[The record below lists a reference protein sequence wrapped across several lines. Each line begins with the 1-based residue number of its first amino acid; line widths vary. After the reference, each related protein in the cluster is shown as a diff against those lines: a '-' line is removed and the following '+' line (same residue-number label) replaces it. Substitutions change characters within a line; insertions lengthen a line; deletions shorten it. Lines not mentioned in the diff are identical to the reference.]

1 MDILDGRTV
10 VAIGNHEVMPAL
22 DEVNAEITRLQ
33 AVRLQLI
40 ARAETD
46 GLAQEL
52 GARDTIELLT
62 FRHRRDRTEA
72 WRDVHLARALPKYK
86 AVNAAL
92 THGIQSTDG
101 TVHQMQTG
109 HAAAI
114 ITELERVRTR
124 VPVETL
130 DVAEEQL
137 VGLTSHL
144 TPKELRTA
152 AKQLCDRI
160 DADGPE
166 PEEHKA
172 NARESLTLSTAE
184 NGVKF
189 RGYLANENA
198 ELLRAIVHAGARP
211 HKTVDGEHDP
221 RPRDKRQADALT
233 TALTV
238 AANAWDTDTAG
249 HGAKANIT
257 VTIDLDDLRS
267 ATATAH
273 ATGQTVYGDDLSA
286 GSIRRLACDA
296 NVIPLVLG
304 SNSEPL
310 DVGRSERLVTRH
322 IRHALVARDRGC
334 VVCAAPPVMCDAHHL
349 THWVD
354 GGPTAVDNLALLCRR
369 HHVDLHNDR
378 WAIAITDGKVHV
390 ARPTWA
396 DPTPARPTQPPR
408 PAPAHPNS
416 PPREPQRDTPTTPVP
431 PLAAPAHPEPAGAA
445 PAYPDSP
452 GVVPACPEP
461 AGVVAA
467 CSDLPGPVPTCAG
480 DPPPTL
486 NPWGDT
492 APRTSRWTAD
502 EATLTAATH
511 FAVWGNRTPTEP
523 ATGPPFPPPSE
534 PSASD
539 RATRHQ
545 PVERGAPNTRV
556 RQIPHASNRPGNLTD
571 PAPPHPQRA
580 QPTPGTTDPRPP
592 HGPAAGKPTKRPS
605 PPRPASP
612 SGATAPR
619 PSPPPVHRRS

>member
-1 MDILDGRTV
+1 MDILGGRTV

-22 DEVNAEITRLQ
+22 DDVNAEIIRLQ

-40 ARAETD
+40 ARAEAD

-52 GARDTIELLT
+52 GARDTVELLT
-62 FRHRRDRTEA
+62 VRHRRDRTEA
-72 WRDVHLARALPKYK
+72 WRDVHLARALPKYR
-86 AVNAAL
+86 AVDTAL
-92 THGIQSTDG
+92 TDGVQCADG
-101 TVHQMQTG
+101 TVRQMQTG

-137 VGLTSHL
+137 VGLTAHL

-166 PEEHKA
+166 PEEQKA
-172 NARESLTLSTAE
+172 SARESLTLTTAE

-189 RGYLANENA
+189 RGYLANDNA

-286 GSIRRLACDA
+286 GTVRRLACDA

-304 SNSEPL
+304 SNSQPL

-378 WAIAITDGKVHV
+378 WTITITTGKVHV

-396 DPTPARPTQPPR
+396 DPTPAQGVARFTPENPSPAEGVARFTREDPSPAEGVARSSRENPSPSQGVARFTRENPSPSQGVVRPAWAGSTAAQSASAGSALPDPSPPAGPPPDIPTA
-408 PAPAHPNS
+408 PAPAGAGS
-416 PPREPQRDTPTTPVP
+416 ACLARTVCGPRPEDPVEPT
-431 PLAAPAHPEPAGAA
+431 GA
-445 PAYPDSP
+445 
-452 GVVPACPEP
+452 
-461 AGVVAA
+461 
-467 CSDLPGPVPTCAG
+467 
-480 DPPPTL
+480 
-486 NPWGDT
+486 PWGDT
-492 APRTSRWTAD
+492 AVPAARTSRWKAD
-502 EATLTAATH
+502 EATLTAAAR
-511 FAVWGNRTPTEP
+511 FAVWGERTSTD
-523 ATGPPFPPPSE
+523 PPSFV
-534 PSASD
+534 
-539 RATRHQ
+539 T
-545 PVERGAPNTRV
+545 V
-556 RQIPHASNRPGNLTD
+556 
-571 PAPPHPQRA
+571 
-580 QPTPGTTDPRPP
+580 
-592 HGPAAGKPTKRPS
+592 
-605 PPRPASP
+605 
-612 SGATAPR
+612 
-619 PSPPPVHRRS
+619 